1 MSSIVELLY
10 NRYIRKYSKIF
21 FIIVIAALFIYIGHY
36 GYKKFY
42 LEKQAAKDF
51 SDVANANTRK
61 KIAEVYF
68 FFAEWC
74 PHCKTA
80 KPEWVQF
87 KEEYDKKVV
96 NDYEISCIEIDCT
109 NENNQDSSI
118 LISKYKIEGYPTILM
133 MVNNNRIDYDAKVTK
148 SGLEQL
154 VISATN

>member
-1 MSSIVELLY
+1 MVNKDKEIVNLAQVCILPTKK
-10 NRYIRKYSKIF
+10 NDKYMLSNP
-21 FIIVIAALFIYIGHY
+21 ALFGPQ
-36 GYKKFY
+36 
-42 LEKQAAKDF
+42 L
-51 SDVANANTRK
+51 DVANANNRK
-61 KIAEVYF
+61 KVAEVYF

-74 PHCKTA
+74 PHCKNA